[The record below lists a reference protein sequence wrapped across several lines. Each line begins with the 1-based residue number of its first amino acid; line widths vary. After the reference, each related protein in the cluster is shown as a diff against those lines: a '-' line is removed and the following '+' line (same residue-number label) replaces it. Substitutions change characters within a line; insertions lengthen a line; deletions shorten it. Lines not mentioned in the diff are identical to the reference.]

1 MDAVPGLKVIESCL
15 TCHLRAGRLFCDL
28 PPDAL
33 AALENIRETR
43 VVTAHSTIFSEG
55 QKPRGVYVL
64 CSGKAKLST
73 NSKDGKTIIL
83 KIAEAGEVLGLSATV
98 SGIEYEISAETIEPA
113 RLNFISSAN
122 FMAFLNEHG
131 EACLRVAKLL
141 SNSYQS
147 AYEEIRSL
155 GLSNSISQRLAKLL
169 LERAETENSG
179 SGSNQLRFHLPFSHE
194 EISQMIGTS
203 RETVTRLLT
212 GFKNK
217 QLIKISGATV
227 LIPDRKAL
235 AEIVNS

>member
-1 MDAVPGLKVIESCL
+1 MEEVPGLKIIESCL

-28 PPDAL
+28 PPDTL

-43 VVTAHSTIFSEG
+43 VVKAYSTIFSEG

-73 NSKDGKTIIL
+73 NSKDGRTIIL
-83 KIAEAGEVLGLSATV
+83 KIAEEGEVLGLSATV

-122 FMAFLNEHG
+122 FMAFLNDHG

-155 GLSNSISQRLAKLL
+155 GLSNTVSQRLAKLL
-169 LERAETENSG
+169 LERAERENSG
-179 SGSNQLRFHLPFSHE
+179 SGWR
-194 EISQMIGTS
+194 
-203 RETVTRLLT
+203 RET
-212 GFKNK
+212 
-217 QLIKISGATV
+217 
-227 LIPDRKAL
+227 
-235 AEIVNS
+235 